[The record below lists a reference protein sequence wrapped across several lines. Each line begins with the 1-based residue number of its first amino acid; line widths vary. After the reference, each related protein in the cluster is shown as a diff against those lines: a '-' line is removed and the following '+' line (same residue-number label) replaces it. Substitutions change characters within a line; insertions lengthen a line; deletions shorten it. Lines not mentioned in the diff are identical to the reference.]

1 MSTSLSENAIDLPT
15 RMSDALTQL
24 DNSELGT
31 YFSQDFIDM
40 YLACKRSELAEFE
53 RIITPLEIDWMLHSA

>member
-1 MSTSLSENAIDLPT
+1 
-15 RMSDALTQL
+15 MSDALTQL
-24 DNSELGT
+24 EASELGAF
-31 YFSQDFIDM
+31 FSQDFIDM